1 MEEDNITEYPGV
13 IELPVAAMK
22 KAAGKEVRNLIFGGI
37 AIFALAEVVRIAL
50 NAVPLYLLV
59 LEYMS
64 PFIIICGLFCALI
77 NLYNGSIA
85 CQKVEVQDDGIKIN
99 EDFFGFECPVTM
111 DFAIGK
117 FFGKTRKFNSIYL
130 DVRSSGTHR
139 KYWLG
144 HYFDK
149 SSFHARDE
157 IAKVLDFFEE
167 EGKIAR
173 R

>member
-1 MEEDNITEYPGV
+1 MNEELNREFEST
-13 IELPVAAMK
+13 IELPVKTMK
-22 KAAGKEVRNLIFGGI
+22 KAASKEVRNLIFGGI
-37 AIFALAEVVRIAL
+37 AIFALAEVVRMAL

-130 DVRSSGTHR
+130 DVRASGAHR